1 MPVGT
6 GLSLQTAGQF
16 IGVVLLAVIL
26 VVALALFTLRAA
38 SRRRG
43 REHHAGRG
51 QGASADEEAITAAL
65 STRAS
70 AALVAI
76 DDAIRTSGQELAFAQ
91 AQFGQQA
98 TATFDV
104 ALREARTS
112 VARAFALRQ
121 QLDDAFPESEPQAR
135 AMAAEILR
143 ICAQVTAELD
153 SRAHEFDELRDLHA
167 RAPELLD
174 DVRRDVAEVEA
185 RIPTARLTLEALSAS
200 YPAAALASVSGN
212 PDQVERLAAGIAL
225 TLAAGRSALEKG
237 DRGAAVAAARSGE
250 AGLAQASHL
259 LDAVEHAAENLTE
272 ARHQLTTRIAALSQT
287 VIDAA
292 RLAPSDPEVDAQVAA
307 ATALISESR
316 EAGTSKDP
324 IATLNAVNQ
333 VQGVLSSQLAP
344 YRARSEQAEA
354 AQKQLVELL
363 AHTNAQ
369 IGAVGTYIDSR
380 RGAVGPEAR
389 TRLSEAARHAQQ
401 AQEAALVHPVQALS
415 EATEASQLV
424 GSAQILA
431 QQDVADFE
439 GQQYRGP
446 RGSSGGAPGGPAGMV
461 LGGIVIEQ
469 LLRGGRRG
477 FRGGFRGGGC

>member
-6 GLSLQTAGQF
+6 GILLQTAGQF
-16 IGVVLLAVIL
+16 IAVVLLAIIL
-26 VVALALFTLRAA
+26 VVALASFTLRAV
-38 SRRRG
+38 SRRRD
-43 REHHAGRG
+43 REHRAARG
-51 QGASADEEAITAAL
+51 QGAAADEEAITAAL
-65 STRAS
+65 SMRAS

-104 ALREARTS
+104 ALREAKTS

-143 ICAQVTAELD
+143 ICAQVTADLD
-153 SRAHEFDELRDLHA
+153 SHAHEFDELRDLHA

-174 DVRRDVAEVEA
+174 DVRRDVAEVEG
-185 RIPTARLTLEALSAS
+185 RVPTARLTLEALSVS

-212 PDQVERLAAGIAL
+212 PDQVERLAAGVAL
-225 TLAAGRSALEKG
+225 TLAAGRSALEVD

-272 ARHQLTTRIAALSQT
+272 ARHQLTTSIAALSQT

-292 RLAPSDPEVDAQVAA
+292 QLAPSDPEVDAQVAA

-316 EAGTSKDP
+316 EAGTGEDP
-324 IATLNAVNQ
+324 IAARDAVIQ
-333 VQGVLSSQLAP
+333 VQGALNSRLAP
-344 YRARSEQAEA
+344 YRARSEQAAA

-363 AHTNAQ
+363 GHTHAQ

-389 TRLSEAARHAQQ
+389 TRLSEATRHVQQ
-401 AQEAALVHPVQALS
+401 AQEAALVNPVQALA
-415 EATEASQLV
+415 EAIQASQLV

-439 GQQYRGP
+439 AMH
-446 RGSSGGAPGGPAGMV
+446 RGSPGGPSGGPLGGPGGMV
-461 LGGIVIEQ
+461 LGGILIEQ
-469 LLRGGRRG
+469 LLRGGGRRS
-477 FRGGFRGGGC
+477 RGGFGGGGC